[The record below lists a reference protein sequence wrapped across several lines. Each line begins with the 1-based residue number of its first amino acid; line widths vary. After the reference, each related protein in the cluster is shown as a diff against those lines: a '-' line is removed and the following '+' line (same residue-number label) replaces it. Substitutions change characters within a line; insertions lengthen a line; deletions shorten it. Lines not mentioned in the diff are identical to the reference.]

1 MFLMLDSRKRAK
13 NWARDA
19 AKAKPGRVNGH
30 GRLRFAIYLAILLI
44 GLALGGFLR
53 FSDTVAK
60 LTPPPN
66 PQADAI
72 VVLTGGYLRI
82 DQAVGLLESGVGK
95 RLLISGVNPNTSADD
110 IRKLARAPEA
120 LFNCCVDIGREALDT
135 IGNASETAAWV
146 RKHGY
151 NRVLVVTNN
160 YHMPRSL
167 MELAR
172 TDPKTEYIAYPVI
185 NTDLKTANWI
195 AKPHTLRAM
204 LSEYAKL
211 TLAQFRAGL
220 GIAGHNGLRDTTV
233 KANSSL

>member
-1 MFLMLDSRKRAK
+1 MLDSKKRAR

-19 AKAKPGRVNGH
+19 AKTKSGRIS
-30 GRLRFAIYLAILLI
+30 GRGWLRFAVYLAILLV

-60 LTPPPN
+60 LAPPPN

-82 DQAVGLLESGVGK
+82 DQAVALLESGVGK

-135 IGNASETAAWV
+135 IGNARETAAWV
-146 RKHGY
+146 RKHDY
-151 NRVLVVTNN
+151 KRVLIVTNN

-167 MELAR
+167 MELTR
-172 TDPKTEYIAYPVI
+172 TDPKTEYIAYPVV
-185 NTDLKTANWI
+185 NTDLRTTSWMT
-195 AKPHTLRAM
+195 KPHTLRAM

-211 TLAQFRAGL
+211 TLAQLRAGL
-220 GIAGHNGLRDTTV
+220 GIAGHSGLRDTTV
-233 KANSSL
+233 NANSGL